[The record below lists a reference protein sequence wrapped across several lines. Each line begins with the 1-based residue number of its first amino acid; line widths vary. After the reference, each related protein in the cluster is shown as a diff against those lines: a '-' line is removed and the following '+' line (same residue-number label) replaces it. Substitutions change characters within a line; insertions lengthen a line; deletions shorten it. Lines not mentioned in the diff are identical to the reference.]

1 MAVEIIFYST
11 FFIITITTIVSIYN
25 FFTAPRI
32 KQSKHKLTSEP
43 LISILIPARNEEQ
56 NIANCISDVFNQ
68 TYQNYEL
75 IILDDESED
84 KTAIIIKNKI
94 SDLGVSKKATLISG
108 KPIPQWWIG
117 KNWACH
123 QLSLEAKGKYLLFI
137 DADVRLSSHV
147 LESSLKLI
155 DKYKIQLLTCFPT
168 QIIKSFGEWMVVPLM
183 NFLLLTFLPLIKVSS
198 STLKPFVAANGQF
211 LLVERNTYDKIGG
224 HKAVSNQVVEDMEI
238 ARKVKKFGFKV
249 MTYLGEN
256 SISCRMYMGFKQGII
271 GFTKNFYSG
280 FNMHPLVFL
289 LFLVFLL
296 GSFFLPFLM
305 IFVNSKFIW
314 VVSIILVGRI
324 STSLSSKQNL
334 LINILIHPVQII
346 LMIAIGINS
355 VYKTSKKT
363 LKWKG
368 RYI

>member
-1 MAVEIIFYST
+1 MAVEIIFYSAL
-11 FFIITITTIVSIYN
+11 FFSTITTIVSIYN
-25 FFTAPRI
+25 FFTVPRI
-32 KQSKHKLTSEP
+32 KQSKNELISEP
-43 LISILIPARNEEQ
+43 LVSILVPARNEEQ
-56 NIANCISDVFNQ
+56 NIANCISDVYNQ

-84 KTAIIIKNKI
+84 RTASIIKNKI
-94 SDLGVSKKATLISG
+94 SDFGISQKTNLISG
-108 KPIPQWWIG
+108 KPIPKNWIG

-123 QLSLEAKGKYLLFI
+123 QLSLEANGKYLVFM
-137 DADVRLSSHV
+137 DADVRQSSHV
-147 LESSLKLI
+147 IESCLKLI
-155 DKYKIQLLTCFPT
+155 DKHQIQLLTCFPT
-168 QIIKSFGEWMVVPLM
+168 QIIESFGEWLIVPLM
-183 NFLLLTFLPLIKVSS
+183 NFLLLTFLPLIKVYSS
-198 STLKPFVAANGQF
+198 EKKSFVAANGQ
-211 LLVERNTYDKIGG
+211 LLLIERNTYDKIGG
-224 HKAVSNQVVEDMEI
+224 HREVASKVVEDMEI
-238 ARKVKKFGFKV
+238 ARNVKKFGFKM

-256 SISCRMYMGFKQGII
+256 SISCRMYTGFRQGVI

-280 FNMHPLVFL
+280 FNLPPVVFA

-296 GSFFLPFLM
+296 SSFFLPFLM

-314 VVSIILVGRI
+314 VVLIIIIGRI

-334 LINILIHPVQII
+334 LINVLIHPVQII
-346 LMIAIGINS
+346 LMIAIGISS